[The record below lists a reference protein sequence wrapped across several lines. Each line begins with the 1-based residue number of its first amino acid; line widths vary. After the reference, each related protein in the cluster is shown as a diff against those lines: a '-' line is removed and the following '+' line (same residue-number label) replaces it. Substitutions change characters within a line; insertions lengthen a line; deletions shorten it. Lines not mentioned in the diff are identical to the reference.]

1 MSCRSCEYEPLETY
15 VRVGNGNVMITG
27 CWKHLKE
34 LLDKYNAK
42 DPKPS
47 AVTGEQKAV
56 PKASQ
61 SWNTE
66 ARKILKELVTLS
78 VKWNDEETA
87 NQDLDTSLSRL
98 TLLVEEKIVGKD
110 ESCEKG
116 HKEYFEWCS
125 YCDIER
131 HNSDL
136 RAEMRAALKET
147 K

>member
-47 AVTGEQKAV
+47 AVTGEQEAV
-56 PKASQ
+56 PQASQ
-61 SWNTE
+61 SWITE

-98 TLLVEEKIVGKD
+98 TLLVEEKIIGKD
-110 ESCEKG
+110 GQVTGYDKPDGRMSVDLTQ
-116 HKEYFEWCS
+116 S
-125 YCDIER
+125 YY
-131 HNSDL
+131 NAL
-136 RAEMRAALKET
+136 RTEMRAALKET